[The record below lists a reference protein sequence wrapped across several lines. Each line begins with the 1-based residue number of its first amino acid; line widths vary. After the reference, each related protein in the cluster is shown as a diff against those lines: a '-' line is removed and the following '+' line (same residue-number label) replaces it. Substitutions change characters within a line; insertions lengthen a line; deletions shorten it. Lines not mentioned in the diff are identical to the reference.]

1 MITQRELYEKSLLNG
16 VPVSTIDKDWVL
28 GHFLNAMYSIE
39 DFRREF
45 VFKGGTCL
53 KKCWFDPYRFSED
66 LDFTLLDKTFKV
78 DQSILNKI
86 SGIARESSGV
96 LFQSDPTVNTQI
108 HNDIHQGYLVELRY
122 WGANHKPNSPVPN
135 QNRWLTSIKIDISF
149 SEKMISNPETK
160 GINHPYSDNKKI
172 ISNVTSYSFNEI
184 VAEKL
189 RALVQRNRPRD
200 IFDNWFFINKLSHSE
215 YSDVK
220 NLLIQKA
227 QNKGV
232 IFDSIQDFVNPQK
245 KRINQRAWNQ
255 SLKHQM
261 TSEMLPDFNQA
272 YDKLYEF
279 IDNILNS

>member
-1 MITQRELYEKSLLNG
+1 
-16 VPVSTIDKDWVL
+16 
-28 GHFLNAMYSIE
+28 
-39 DFRREF
+39 
-45 VFKGGTCL
+45 
-53 KKCWFDPYRFSED
+53 
-66 LDFTLLDKTFKV
+66 
-78 DQSILNKI
+78 
-86 SGIARESSGV
+86 
-96 LFQSDPTVNTQI
+96 
-108 HNDIHQGYLVELRY
+108 
-122 WGANHKPNSPVPN
+122 
-135 QNRWLTSIKIDISF
+135 
-149 SEKMISNPETK
+149 MISNPETK